1 MPTPTAWWRAE
12 VVVVLAAVAVS
23 TLFYLFAARSGL
35 PASSGLIGHG
45 LGILGGV
52 LMLVAQTAYTWRKR
66 PERTGPGPTRLWL
79 QVHVVAGLVGP
90 YLILLHTAFRFRGLA
105 GVLTL
110 LMLVVVASGVTGR
123 YVYRAVPST
132 DTGGSRPLSLWYL
145 LHVPVTAALF
155 VLVVIHIA
163 GALYYGRMLE

>member
-1 MPTPTAWWRAE
+1 MPMTTPWWRAE
-12 VVVVLAAVAVS
+12 VLITLAAVAAS
-23 TLFYLFAARSGL
+23 TLLYLFAARGGL
-35 PASSGLIGHG
+35 PAPSGLVGHG

-66 PERTGPGPTRLWL
+66 PERTGPGPTRRWL

-105 GVLTL
+105 AVLTL
-110 LMLVVVASGVTGR
+110 LMLVVVASGATGR
-123 YVYRAVPST
+123 YVYRAAPAVEAP
-132 DTGGSRPLSLWYL
+132 GGRPLALWYL

-155 VLVVIHIA
+155 ALALLHVF
-163 GALYYGRMLE
+163 GALYYARLVE